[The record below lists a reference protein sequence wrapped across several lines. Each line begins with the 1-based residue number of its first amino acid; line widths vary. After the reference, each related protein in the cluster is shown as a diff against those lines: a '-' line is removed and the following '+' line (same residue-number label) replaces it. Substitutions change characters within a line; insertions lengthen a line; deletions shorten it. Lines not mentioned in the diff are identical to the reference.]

1 MVFRMVARV
10 MAFVCVLCAG
20 VAHAAAPHLFVDCR
34 GAPSSSPTV
43 ILEAGAFGTSAD
55 WQFVLGDLAVGGR
68 VCAYDRAGLG
78 HSPGAD
84 EPKDVIARAHQLADL
99 LDDMGETKPVILVGH
114 SNGAIY
120 AEAFAKLWP
129 ERVAGLVYVNGVGDD
144 DLDDPL
150 LLADLVKERQL
161 SELAARVERMGFAP
175 ILAPML
181 VSQMRLTGEAAQAKF
196 RSLTCRACV
205 AVARDE
211 DRLLI
216 PGLTA
221 VRDLPGDVRHIP
233 TVVIVG
239 DTHPKS
245 PLAQAFHAAEIA
257 PATRADHAWILDA
270 PGATHVSPLSRDRA
284 YVNAAVG
291 WLRAAYQTPAPP
303 PMPDLPGPDVG
314 GPPLPDPDVGH

>member
-1 MVFRMVARV
+1 MVMSKAVVARV
-10 MAFVCVLCAG
+10 MALVSVLCAG
-20 VAHAAAPHLFVDCR
+20 VAHAAAPRLFVDCR
-34 GAPSSSPTV
+34 GTPSSSPTV

-55 WQFVLGDLAVGGR
+55 WEFVLGDLAAGGR

-78 HSPGAD
+78 RSPGAD
-84 EPKDVIARAHQLADL
+84 EPKDVIARARQLADL
-99 LDDMGETKPVILVGH
+99 LDDRGETKPVILVGH
-114 SNGAIY
+114 SNGAVY
-120 AEAFAKLWP
+120 AEAFAKQWP
-129 ERVAGLVYVNGVGDD
+129 QRVAGLVYVNGVSED

-150 LLADLVKERQL
+150 LVENLVKERRL

-175 ILAPML
+175 ALAPML
-181 VSQMRLTGEAAQAKF
+181 VAQMRLTGDAAKYKF

-205 AVARDE
+205 KVARDE

-216 PGLTA
+216 PGLAA

-245 PLAQAFHAAEIA
+245 PLARAFRAAEIA

-284 YVNAAVG
+284 YVSAAVD
-291 WLRAAYQTPAPP
+291 WLRAAYRTAAPP
-303 PMPDLPGPDVG
+303 PVLDLPGPDVG
-314 GPPLPDPDVGH
+314 H